1 MINYEILYQF
11 CKNYTEE
18 YENCEREFE
27 KMENEYYED
36 NLDWGDD
43 GAEPDYT
50 PCEIYK
56 AGLQALI
63 VDDFVQSLKPDLQAK
78 IIMDCMAQ
86 KTNNNFRKFKI

>member
-36 NLDWGDD
+36 NLDWGGD

-50 PCEIYK
+50 PCETYK

-63 VDDFVQSLKPDLQAK
+63 VDDFVQSLNPDLQAK
-78 IIMDCMAQ
+78 IIMDCMTQ
-86 KTNNNFRKFKI
+86 KTNNNFRRF

>member
-11 CKNYTEE
+11 CKNYTKE

-27 KMENEYYED
+27 KMENEQYAES
-36 NLDWGDD
+36 LDWGHD

-50 PCEIYK
+50 PCEIHK

-63 VDDFVQSLKPDLQAK
+63 VDDFVQSLKPDLQAI
-78 IIMDCMAQ
+78 IIMDCMSQ
-86 KTNNNFRKFKI
+86 KTNNNFRRFKI

>member
-11 CKNYTEE
+11 CKNYTKE

-36 NLDWGDD
+36 NFDWRDD
-43 GAEPDYT
+43 SAEPDYT

-63 VDDFVQSLKPDLQAK
+63 VDDFVQSLNSDLQAK

-86 KTNNNFRKFKI
+86 KTNNNFRRF

>member
-11 CKNYTEE
+11 CKNYTKE
-18 YENCEREFE
+18 YENCER
-27 KMENEYYED
+27 
-36 NLDWGDD
+36 DD

-86 KTNNNFRKFKI
+86 KTNNNFRRF